1 MFLRKVSFSLVVTS
15 FDQLTTKN
23 QSIDS
28 ILLYYTYYLQNL
40 NINDIFM
47 KILLTNYIKNVKIK
61 KVKFVIY
68 FNIPPF

>member
-1 MFLRKVSFSLVVTS
+1 MFLFKVSFSLVVTS

-61 KVKFVIY
+61 KL
-68 FNIPPF
+68 NL

>member
-47 KILLTNYIKNVKIK
+47 KILLTNYIK

>member
-1 MFLRKVSFSLVVTS
+1 MFLFKVSFSLVVTS

-47 KILLTNYIKNVKIK
+47 KILLTNYIKNVK
-61 KVKFVIY
+61 FVIY